1 MKTNALDLNQIS
13 KRFGNLQALSRV
25 SFKLRSGTVHTLLG
39 ENGAG
44 KSTLMRV
51 AFGMVRPDSGEIR
64 IHDKSVSLK
73 SPADAIKLGIGM
85 VHQHFMLVPSMT
97 VAENIELGGKGLFR
111 ESEASDRIH
120 ALAKET
126 GLSLDPHARVHSL
139 SIAAQQRLEIIK
151 ALSRQA
157 DILILDEPTAVLS
170 PREGEDL
177 LTIIRR
183 LSETGRSIVLITHK
197 LRDAERYSDD
207 VSVLRHGRLVLS
219 SSVGEVSRESLTRA
233 MLGDSPAENET
244 SPAVRGDRVKLS
256 AEAVIQLDHVAV
268 EGKSES
274 ESLYDVNFSV
284 RAGEIVGIAAL
295 DGAASALLRVV
306 AGRQKAKTGR
316 MTAPLRIGFVPED
329 RQHEALIP
337 DFRLFEN
344 VALKDSGDSR
354 GRISWFEIR
363 NKTEALI
370 HAFDIRANSVDVQ
383 ARELSGG
390 NQQKLVLAREL
401 SENPT
406 ALIADNPT
414 WGLDIQAADSIHT
427 KLRTA
432 ALNGCAVVFYSS
444 DIDEIAE
451 LADRAFVVRD
461 QTLVNVDDLTPESI
475 GAALLGSRPSLSSSL
490 ASDE

>member
-1 MKTNALDLNQIS
+1 
-13 KRFGNLQALSRV
+13 
-25 SFKLRSGTVHTLLG
+25 
-39 ENGAG
+39 
-44 KSTLMRV
+44 
-51 AFGMVRPDSGEIR
+51 
-64 IHDKSVSLK
+64 
-73 SPADAIKLGIGM
+73 
-85 VHQHFMLVPSMT
+85 MLVPSMT

-111 ESEASDRIH
+111 EGEASDRIH

-170 PREGEDL
+170 PREGEEL
-177 LTIIRR
+177 LTIIRK

-207 VSVLRHGRLVLS
+207 VSVLRHGHLVLS
-219 SSVGEVSRESLTRA
+219 SSVGEVTRESLTRA

-244 SPAVRGDRVKLS
+244 TSPAVRADRIKLS

-295 DGAASALLRVV
+295 DGAASALLCVV

-316 MTAPLRIGFVPED
+316 VTAPLRIGFVPED

-370 HAFDIRANSVDVQ
+370 RAFDIRANSVDVQ